1 MLIEKK
7 IGSGA
12 SAEVYKGTY
21 REMDVA
27 VKKLRFS
34 PSSETPNPI
43 KEFKREVSTLVKVRH
58 PNLVL
63 FAGACADR
71 GHVMIVTEYCFGG
84 SLFSL
89 LHEKKSHVQLSNKQK
104 FQMALDIAKGMN
116 YLHL

>member
-1 MLIEKK
+1 MKKGQEQFIIKLSDLLIEKK

-43 KEFKREVSTLVKVRH
+43 KEFKREVSSLILLRH
-58 PNLVL
+58 PFLVL
-63 FAGACADR
+63 FMGA
-71 GHVMIVTEYCFGG
+71 M
-84 SLFSL
+84 
-89 LHEKKSHVQLSNKQK
+89 
-104 FQMALDIAKGMN
+104 
-116 YLHL
+116 